1 MDPEPR
7 TRSSGQQLLAFERR
21 EPFELRS
28 GKIISAP
35 SSDFIIPELPRGR
48 VLMLNILSTWGDPS
62 YVGLMGLEV
71 FNMDGQLVRVT
82 QPEQQLWADP
92 ADINVLPEY
101 GVICVPQTLLR

>member
-1 MDPEPR
+1 MNIERVSFDPALGTEPSR
-7 TRSSGQQLLAFERR
+7 QQLIFERR

-62 YVGLMGLEV
+62 YVGLMGLDV
-71 FNMDGQLVRVT
+71 FDKDGRLVRLS
-82 QPEQQLWADP
+82 QPKQQLWADP

-101 GVICVPQTLLR
+101 GVF